1 MENLSIRYSVG
12 ENAKNQVVDVRV
24 VQSLINKVVEANK
37 LKPLDTLKTDGVA
50 GRKTKHAIRE
60 YQRRV
65 IGMSAPDGRVDPD
78 GRTIKKL
85 IIESSQQSPSPNAQQ
100 GLPVRPLFNPVQKSP
115 IEMFL
120 GLAVNASP
128 IFNLSHFTDPAF
140 PLGNAMDLRNATKE
154 EFVNKLY
161 AAAKLEQKTSAVPAA
176 ITTAQAILETGYGK
190 AVPIDIH
197 TGKYSFNL
205 FGIKGIGPAGFVSVY
220 THEFY
225 NGKKQKIVDKFK
237 AYHNFSES
245 ITGRT
250 GFLKQN
256 KRYKSLFATTD
267 PESWAKGL
275 QSAGYATDPK
285 YADKLISIMN
295 KWNLK

>member
-1 MENLSIRYSVG
+1 MESLSIKYAVG
-12 ENAKNQVVDVRV
+12 ENAKNQSVDVKV
-24 VQSLINKVVEANK
+24 VQFLVNKAIEANK
-37 LKPLDTLKTDGVA
+37 LIPLDTLKTDGVA
-50 GRKTKHAIRE
+50 GKKTKHAIRE

-65 IGMSAPDGRVDPD
+65 IGMSSPDGRVDPE
-78 GRTIKKL
+78 GKTIKKL
-85 IIESSQQSPSPNAQQ
+85 IAESSQQSSNSKPAFS
-100 GLPVRPLFNPVQKSP
+100 VKPLFNPVQKSP
-115 IEMFL
+115 LEILL
-120 GLAVNASP
+120 GLSLSASP
-128 IFNLSHFTDPAF
+128 TFGLSHFTYPSF

-154 EFVNKLY
+154 EFVSKLY
-161 AAAKLEQKTSAVPAA
+161 QAAKLEQKTSNVPAA
-176 ITTAQAILETGYGK
+176 ITTAQAILETGYGR
-190 AVPIDIH
+190 AIPIDIH
-197 TGKYSFNL
+197 NGKYSFNL
-205 FGIKGIGPAGFVSVY
+205 FGIKGIGPAGFVAIY

-250 GFLKQN
+250 AFLKQN

-267 PESWAKGL
+267 PETWAKGL
-275 QSAGYATDPK
+275 QSSGYATDPK